1 MDTINKRIKF
11 IRKDLKCLKKI
22 FEKIGLKANSLSD
35 IETEKNAVT
44 EQTLKAVCREFNI
57 SEEWLRT
64 GQGEICKL
72 VKTDD
77 YSAIATIIGE
87 KTLKPSRLLLSYW
100 KLSDSDKELFWNF
113 IKRFMGGR
121 ED

>member
-1 MDTINKRIKF
+1 MKQ
-11 IRKDLKCLKKI
+11 
-22 FEKIGLKANSLSD
+22 
-35 IETEKNAVT
+35 KNAVT

-87 KTLKPSRLLLSYW
+87 KTLKPSRLLLSIIGNYRIQ
-100 KLSDSDKELFWNF
+100 
-113 IKRFMGGR
+113 IKNYFGTL
-121 ED
+121 